1 MSRGLA
7 DTPEPQGQDLPTNE
21 ETNEAIQELF
31 SMVSFL
37 FAKVDTLEKV
47 IGHAVDLPE
56 AEAFDRKRFKG
67 L

>member
-7 DTPEPQGQDLPTNE
+7 DTPEPQVQDLPTNE

-56 AEAFDRKRFKG
+56 AKPFDRKTFKG

>member
-7 DTPEPQGQDLPTNE
+7 DTPEPQRDDLPTNE
-21 ETNEAIQELF
+21 ETQEAIQELY

-37 FAKVDTLEKV
+37 FAKIDGIEK
-47 IGHAVDLPE
+47 ILGHSLDLPE
-56 AEAFDRKRFKG
+56 AEAEARKRFKG

>member
-7 DTPEPQGQDLPTNE
+7 DTPEPGPEANITNE
-21 ETNEAIQELF
+21 ETEEAIQELF

-37 FAKVDTLEKV
+37 FAKVDAVEK
-47 IGHAVDLPE
+47 ILGHAIELPE
-56 AEAFDRKRFKG
+56 SEAADRKPLKG

>member
-7 DTPEPQGQDLPTNE
+7 DSPEPQREDLPTNE
-21 ETNEAIQELF
+21 ETQEAIQELY

-37 FAKVDTLEKV
+37 FAKMDSVEK
-47 IGHAVDLPE
+47 ILGHSLDLPE
-56 AEAFDRKRFKG
+56 SEAADRKPFKG

>member
-7 DTPEPQGQDLPTNE
+7 DTPEPGPEANITNE
-21 ETNEAIQELF
+21 ETEEAIQELF

-47 IGHAVDLPE
+47 IGHAVDLRELEE
-56 AEAFDRKRFKG
+56 ADRKPLKG